1 MRDIE
6 PEDAK
11 SPLVLAIDVG
21 SSSVRA
27 LLYDVNGKPVV
38 NSEHQIGHELR
49 TTRDGGSTADPDYLV
64 SLVYTCID
72 HTLANAETRRGD
84 ILAVALTTFWH
95 SLMGL
100 SNDKTPTTPVHMWAD
115 KRSGEDAISLGQEMD
130 EDRVHTETGCRLHSS
145 YWPAKLRWLQR
156 TNPETWRETS
166 TWVSFADYLSWSI
179 HHELTT
185 SISMASGTGLLHS
198 SSAHWHPD
206 MLARLGITAD
216 HLPKLTDRDIPLP
229 PPREEFQVRWPDL
242 ANAAWFPAIGDGAA
256 ANIGAGCVG
265 ADRIAL
271 TIGTSGAMRAII
283 RDQTD
288 HEEVTRPL
296 SPKLW
301 QYRLDRRHRVAGGA
315 LSNGGNITLWFAELI
330 NNDDFDSLTEAA
342 SHVPPDGHGLTILP
356 FFAGERSPSWN
367 DHLTGAILGLRLGTD
382 AGALYRAFL
391 EATAYRFA
399 SIYDHLRL
407 LVETDHEI
415 CANGAAALG
424 SPLWMQIL
432 ADSLDHPISALS
444 AEAEASARGAA
455 ICALQSIRAIDYLRE
470 LETSAVQEYHPNA
483 SRHEIYAAGRSRLER
498 YEQAIGALT
507 ESSPS
512 PAVKEP
518 IH

>member
-1 MRDIE
+1 MREIDLD
-6 PEDAK
+6 DAK
-11 SPLVLAIDVG
+11 SPLVMAVDVG

-27 LLYDVNGKPVV
+27 LLYDANGKPVAD
-38 NSEHQIGHELR
+38 SEHQISHELD
-49 TTRDGGSTADPDYLV
+49 TTPDGGSTADPDHLV

-72 HTLANAETRRGD
+72 HTLANAETRRSD
-84 ILAVALTTFWH
+84 IRAVALTTFWH

-100 SNDKTPTTPVHMWAD
+100 RSDRTPSTPVFMWAD
-115 KRSGEDAISLGQEMD
+115 KRSGDDAISLVDALD
-130 EDRVHTETGCRLHSS
+130 EQRVHTETGCRLHSS
-145 YWPAKLRWLQR
+145 YWPAKLRWLHR
-156 TNPETWRETS
+156 TDPEACADTAI
-166 TWVSFADYLSWSI
+166 WVSFADYLSWTI
-179 HHELTT
+179 HQELST

-198 SSAHWHPD
+198 SSAHWHPE
-206 MLARLGITAD
+206 MLTTLDLTPE

-229 PPREEFQVRWPDL
+229 PPTEEFQVRWPDL

-256 ANIGAGCVG
+256 ANVGAGCVG

-288 HEEVTRPL
+288 HEEVSRTL

-315 LSNGGNITLWFAELI
+315 LSNGGNIALWLAELI
-330 NNDDFDSLTEAA
+330 NDDDFNALTEEAA
-342 SHVPPDGHGLTILP
+342 HIVPDGHGLTVLP

-367 DHLTGAILGLRLGTD
+367 DHLTGAIFGLRLGTK

-399 SIYDHLRL
+399 SIYEDLQH
-407 LVETDHEI
+407 LVEPEHEI

-432 ADSLDHPISALS
+432 ADALNHPIASLG

-470 LETSAVQEYHPNA
+470 PVTETVQEYHPDII
-483 SRHEIYAAGRSRLER
+483 RHHIYAAGRERLER
-498 YEQAIGALT
+498 YEHAMNALSVT
-507 ESSPS
+507 A
-512 PAVKEP
+512 PAPNVKEP